1 MASGSFKCFVDK
13 KMGKFAFFFLYAI
26 LEWVLIIVLFV
37 DGFLAFF
44 SNEFAKF
51 FELNIPCLLCT
62 RIDHVLVNRNSS
74 FYYNESICEVHKKD
88 LSALAYCH
96 VHKKLSEI
104 KNMCEGCLLSF
115 ATERDADCERY
126 KSLAGVL
133 KKDIDCFAG
142 DDARLSVRTGK
153 KELDEAIQI
162 ERGVVARCSCCGEP
176 LKMRSKFA
184 RNASI
189 NGRSYSQ
196 APAPSPRAS
205 PRAPL
210 LGAWRNIE
218 EVRHLESPRSV
229 RYTELKFTQDDEGP
243 SHGGKED
250 VKAATMPLLPDSE
263 DTHIDSSCKT
273 PNNTRN
279 RFFGIPLSDSA
290 QASPRFSHHRPRKSW
305 ISDKLDFTSEAN
317 DMNSVPSDLEEDVL
331 NRLKKQV
338 RLDRK
343 SLVELYM
350 ELDEERS
357 ASAIAANNAMA
368 MITRLQAEK
377 AAVEME
383 AFQYQRMMEEQ
394 AEYDQEALQFMNDDL
409 LKKEDEMKLL
419 QVELE
424 TYREKYGL
432 IKTIGSEVCEV
443 DDDEDYQELKSQCL
457 SSISER
463 SDCASPFEADHHRV
477 NERLFECPGENGG
490 VNVEE
495 SQLDFEKQRS
505 YLMGLLTDVVEK
517 IQISPEEGP
526 HTLEPKMTEQRAGNE
541 NKVALTREVSLIR
554 ERLRAIEAESGFL
567 KHAAMTLQSGDEGSK
582 LLTEIAQHLQNLRHT
597 SNTSSEYADAGRQSN

>member
-1 MASGSFKCFVDK
+1 MASGSSFKCFVDK
-13 KMGKFAFFFLYAI
+13 KLGKFAYFFLYAI

-51 FELNIPCLLCT
+51 FELSIPCLLCT
-62 RIDHVLVNRNSS
+62 RIDHVLVNRKSN
-74 FYYNESICEVHKKD
+74 FYYDESICEVHKKD
-88 LSALAYCH
+88 LSSLAYCH
-96 VHKKLSEI
+96 AHKKLSQI

-115 ATERDADCERY
+115 ATERDADCNRY

-133 KKDIDCFAG
+133 QKDIDCFAG
-142 DDARLSVRTGK
+142 DAGRVSMETGK
-153 KELDEAIQI
+153 KELDENIQI

-176 LKMRSKFA
+176 LKMRSKFT
-184 RNASI
+184 RKASI
-189 NGRSYSQ
+189 NARSYSQ

-210 LGAWRNIE
+210 LGAWRTIE
-218 EVRHLESPRSV
+218 GVRHLESPRAV
-229 RYTELKFTQDDEGP
+229 RYKELKFTQDDEGP
-243 SHGGKED
+243 SNGGKED
-250 VKAATMPLLPDSE
+250 MKVASMPLLPDSE

-279 RFFGIPLSDSA
+279 KIFGIPLSDSA
-290 QASPRFSHHRPRKSW
+290 QASPRLSLHKSRKSW
-305 ISDKLDFTSEAN
+305 ISDKLDVISEVN
-317 DMNSVPSDLEEDVL
+317 DINSVAGDLEEDIL
-331 NRLKKQV
+331 HHLKKQV
-338 RLDRK
+338 HLDHK

-383 AFQYQRMMEEQ
+383 AFQYQRMMDEQ
-394 AEYDQEALQFMNDDL
+394 EEYDQEALQIMNDEL

-424 TYREKYGL
+424 AYREKYGL

-443 DDDEDYQELKSQCL
+443 DAEEDYQELKSQCL

-463 SDCASPFEADHHRV
+463 SDCASPDEADHQRA
-477 NERLFECPGENGG
+477 NERLFECSREHGG
-490 VNVEE
+490 VNVDE
-495 SQLDFEKQRS
+495 SELDFEKQRS
-505 YLMGLLTDVVEK
+505 YLMSLLTDVVEK
-517 IQISPEEGP
+517 IKTSPEEGS
-526 HTLEPKMTEQRAGNE
+526 HMLEPKMIRERGNE
-541 NKVALTREVSLIR
+541 NKVTLTREVSLIR
-554 ERLRAIEAESGFL
+554 ERLRTIEAESGFL

-582 LLTEIAQHLQNLRHT
+582 LLTEIAQHLQKLRHT
-597 SNTSSEYADAGRQSN
+597 VNTSSGRQSN

>member
-1 MASGSFKCFVDK
+1 MASGSFRCFVDQK
-13 KMGKFAFFFLYAI
+13 LGKFALFFLYAI
-26 LEWVLIIVLFV
+26 LEWVLILVLFV

-51 FELNIPCLLCT
+51 FELNIPCLFCT
-62 RIDHVLVNRNSS
+62 RIDHLLVNRNLN

-115 ATERDADCERY
+115 ATEKESDCHRY
-126 KSLAGVL
+126 RSLAGVL
-133 KKDIDCFAG
+133 QKDIDCFAG
-142 DDARLSVRTGK
+142 DDVRLSVRTGK

-162 ERGVVARCSCCGEP
+162 ERGIVARCSCCREP

-189 NGRSYSQ
+189 NGRSHTQ

-210 LGAWRNIE
+210 LGAWRTIE

-229 RYTELKFTQDDEGP
+229 RYMELKFTQDDEGP
-243 SHGGKED
+243 SNGGKED
-250 VKAATMPLLPDSE
+250 MKVATVPLLPDSE
-263 DTHIDSSCKT
+263 DTQIDSTCKT
-273 PNNTRN
+273 PNNSRN
-279 RFFGIPLSDSA
+279 RFFGIPLDSA

-305 ISDKLDFTSEAN
+305 ISDKLDITSEASDTN
-317 DMNSVPSDLEEDVL
+317 IVPGDVEEDIL
-331 NRLKKQV
+331 IRLKKQV

-394 AEYDQEALQFMNDDL
+394 AEYDQEALQLMNDEL
-409 LKKEDEMKLL
+409 LKKDDEMKLL
-419 QVELE
+419 KVVLE
-424 TYREKYGL
+424 TYKEKYGP
-432 IKTIGSEVCEV
+432 IKAIGSEVCEV
-443 DDDEDYQELKSQCL
+443 DDDDYQELRSQCL

-463 SDCASPFEADHHRV
+463 SDCASPNEADHHRV
-477 NERLFECPGENGG
+477 NERLFECSGEHGG
-490 VNVEE
+490 VNADE
-495 SQLDFEKQRS
+495 SQLDLEKQRS

-517 IQISPEEGP
+517 IKTFPEEGP
-526 HTLEPKMTEQRAGNE
+526 HTLEPKMIEGRGSE

-582 LLTEIAQHLQNLRHT
+582 LLTEIAQHLQKLRHT
-597 SNTSSEYADAGRQSN
+597 GNTSSECTDATRKSN

>member
-13 KMGKFAFFFLYAI
+13 KLGKFALFFLYAI

-44 SNEFAKF
+44 ANEFAKF
-51 FELNIPCLLCT
+51 FELSIPCLFCT
-62 RIDHVLVNRNSS
+62 RIDHVLVNRNSN
-74 FYYNESICEVHKKD
+74 FYYNESICEVHKKEI
-88 LSALAYCH
+88 SSLAYCH
-96 VHKKLSEI
+96 AHKKLSQI
-104 KNMCEGCLLSF
+104 KIMCEGCLLSY
-115 ATERDADCERY
+115 AAERDADCNRY

-133 KKDIDCFAG
+133 QKDIDCFAG
-142 DDARLSVRTGK
+142 DDVRFSMKTGK
-153 KELDEAIQI
+153 KELDGAILI
-162 ERGVVARCSCCGEP
+162 ERGIVARCSCCGEP

-210 LGAWRNIE
+210 LGAWRTIE
-218 EVRHLESPRSV
+218 EVRHLESPRAV
-229 RYTELKFTQDDEGP
+229 RYAELKFTQDDEGP
-243 SHGGKED
+243 SNGGKED
-250 VKAATMPLLPDSE
+250 MKVTTMPLLPDPE
-263 DTHIDSSCKT
+263 DAHIDSSCKT

-279 RFFGIPLSDSA
+279 KFFGIPLSDSA
-290 QASPRFSHHRPRKSW
+290 QASPRFSLHKPRKSW
-305 ISDKLDFTSEAN
+305 ISDKLDVISEVN
-317 DMNSVPSDLEEDVL
+317 DINSVPGDLEEDVL
-331 NRLKKQV
+331 HRLKKQV
-338 RLDRK
+338 HLDRK
-343 SLVELYM
+343 SFVELYM

-394 AEYDQEALQFMNDDL
+394 AEYDQEALQFMNDEL

-419 QVELE
+419 QIELE
-424 TYREKYGL
+424 AYRENYGL

-443 DDDEDYQELKSQCL
+443 DADEDYQELKSQCL

-463 SDCASPFEADHHRV
+463 SDCASPDETDHHKA
-477 NERLFECPGENGG
+477 NECLFECSREHGG
-490 VNVEE
+490 VKVDE
-495 SQLDFEKQRS
+495 SKLDFQRERS
-505 YLMGLLTDVVEK
+505 YLMSLLTDVVEK
-517 IQISPEEGP
+517 IKTSPEEGA
-526 HTLEPKMTEQRAGNE
+526 HTAEPTMNKERGNE
-541 NKVALTREVSLIR
+541 NKAALTREVSLIR
-554 ERLRAIEAESGFL
+554 ERIRAIEAESGFL

-597 SNTSSEYADAGRQSN
+597 ANTSSEYADAGRLSN

>member
-1 MASGSFKCFVDK
+1 MALGSFKCSFDQK
-13 KMGKFAFFFLYAI
+13 WGKFTLFFLYAI

-44 SNEFAKF
+44 SYEFAKF

-62 RIDHVLVNRNSS
+62 RIDHVLVHRTSN
-74 FYYNESICEVHKKD
+74 FYYNESICEIHKKD
-88 LSALAYCH
+88 LSSLAYCH

-115 ATERDADCERY
+115 ATERDADCDRY

-133 KKDIDCFAG
+133 QKDIDCFVV
-142 DDARLSVRTGK
+142 DDVRLSVKTGK

-162 ERGVVARCSCCGEP
+162 ERGIVARCSCCGEP
-176 LKMRSKFA
+176 LKMRSKFS

-210 LGAWRNIE
+210 LGTWRTIE
-218 EVRHLESPRSV
+218 EVRHLDSPRA
-229 RYTELKFTQDDEGP
+229 RYTELKFSPEDEGP
-243 SHGGKED
+243 SNGGKED
-250 VKAATMPLLPDSE
+250 MKAVAVPLLPDS
-263 DTHIDSSCKT
+263 DIDSSCKT

-290 QASPRFSHHRPRKSW
+290 QASPRLSHHRPRKSW
-305 ISDKLDFTSEAN
+305 ISDKLDVASEAN
-317 DMNSVPSDLEEDVL
+317 DTNSVASDLEDDVL
-331 NRLKKQV
+331 QRLKRQV

-343 SLVELYM
+343 SLVALYM

-394 AEYDQEALQFMNDDL
+394 AEYDQEALQFMQDEL
-409 LKKEDEMKLL
+409 LKKEEEMKLL

-424 TYREKYGL
+424 TYREKFGH

-443 DDDEDYQELKSQCL
+443 DADEDYQELKSQCL

-463 SDCASPFEADHHRV
+463 SDCASPDEADHHRV
-477 NERLFECPGENGG
+477 NERLFECSAENRG
-490 VNVEE
+490 VNVDE

-517 IQISPEEGP
+517 IKTSPEEGP
-526 HTLEPKMTEQRAGNE
+526 RTSVSNMIEERGNE
-541 NKVALTREVSLIR
+541 NKVLLTREVSLIR

-582 LLTEIAQHLQNLRHT
+582 LLTEIAQHLQKLRHT
-597 SNTSSEYADAGRQSN
+597 ANTSSEYADAGRQSN